1 MNFQVKVEYQTCAQ
15 HIHHIYSS
23 PSGDVDQ
30 DVTVLAGAAPAAS
43 GSALS
48 AFFESGTNFPE
59 NVYYLTANQ
68 HVRHIYL
75 SPSGDFDQDLTTLT
89 GAAPAL
95 AGSALSAFFES
106 STNFSED
113 VYYFPLAPCVGNYR
127 LLLT

>member
-1 MNFQVKVEYQTCAQ
+1 MYYLTADQ
-15 HIHHIYSS
+15 HVHHIYSS

-30 DVTVLAGAAPAAS
+30 DLTALTGAAPAAS

-68 HVRHIYL
+68 HVHHIYS

-106 STNFSED
+106 RTNFPEN
-113 VYYFPLAPCVGNYR
+113 VYYLH
-127 LLLT
+127 

>member
-59 NVYYLTANQ
+59 NVYYLTADQ
-68 HVRHIYL
+68 HVHHIYS
-75 SPSGDFDQDLTTLT
+75 SPGGDFDQDLTVLA
-89 GAAPAL
+89 GAAPAPS
-95 AGSALSAFFES
+95 GRALSAFFES
-106 STNFSED
+106 GTNFPE
-113 VYYFPLAPCVGNYR
+113 N
-127 LLLT
+127 

>member
-1 MNFQVKVEYQTCAQ
+1 MQQ
-15 HIHHIYSS
+15 IYSS
-23 PSGDVDQ
+23 PTGNVGQ

-68 HVRHIYL
+68 HVHHIYS
-75 SPSGDFDQDLTTLT
+75 SPSGDFDQDVTVLA

-95 AGSALSAFFES
+95 AGTALSAFFES
-106 STNFSED
+106 RTNFPQNF
-113 VYYFPLAPCVGNYR
+113 YYLPQPQCRGNYR
-127 LLLT
+127 LLLTKLYTN

>member
-59 NVYYLTANQ
+59 NVSYLPANQ
-68 HVRHIYL
+68 HVHHIYS

-89 GAAPAL
+89 EAAPAL
-95 AGSALSAFFES
+95 TTRALSDLFRS
-106 STNFSED
+106 
-113 VYYFPLAPCVGNYR
+113 
-127 LLLT
+127 

>member
-48 AFFESGTNFPE
+48 AFFESGTNFPA

-68 HVRHIYL
+68 NVHHIYS
-75 SPSGDFDQDLTTLT
+75 SPRGDFHHDVTILA
-89 GAAPAL
+89 AAPPAP
-95 AGSALSAFFES
+95 AGRALSAFS
-106 STNFSED
+106 
-113 VYYFPLAPCVGNYR
+113 A
-127 LLLT
+127 